1 MRRCG
6 WSWRR
11 WWRKAK
17 FRVLEVDVGRMG
29 NMSCGRMEKRM
40 MPFVDGRLKVS
51 EQREVEAHL
60 AGCAACRVRVN
71 EFRAVSGL
79 LDELPQIEPSGA
91 FDARVRARVAAE
103 PVKQSWWAVFAPS
116 PRAAFAASMLL
127 LATIWVGSHS
137 SNMNTTDVGS
147 NDPIATVDP
156 NDLPVLENYDIL
168 ANFEPLTELPQP
180 VQADDPD
187 DSDNNQSM

>member
-1 MRRCG
+1 
-6 WSWRR
+6 
-11 WWRKAK
+11 
-17 FRVLEVDVGRMG
+17 MG
-29 NMSCGRMEKRM
+29 KMSCSRMEKQM
-40 MPFVDGRLKVS
+40 LPFVDGRLKVS

-116 PRAAFAASMLL
+116 PRAAFAASLLL
-127 LATIWVGSHS
+127 LATIWIGSRPGNVNV
-137 SNMNTTDVGS
+137 SNGGPNGPTAQ
-147 NDPIATVDP
+147 IDP

-168 ANFEPLTELPQP
+168 ANFEPLEDLPQP
-180 VQADDPD
+180 VQGD
-187 DSDNNQSM
+187 DSDEIDGNQAM